1 MSIIQKYKA
10 WRAKCDERAETF
22 SVNVIGGILFMLLML
37 ALFERGK
44 EKEVNML
51 IDIFRG
57 IK

>member
-10 WRAKCDERAETF
+10 WRSKCDERAETF
-22 SVNVIGGILFMLLML
+22 SFNVIGGILYMILIL
-37 ALFERGK
+37 ALYERGK